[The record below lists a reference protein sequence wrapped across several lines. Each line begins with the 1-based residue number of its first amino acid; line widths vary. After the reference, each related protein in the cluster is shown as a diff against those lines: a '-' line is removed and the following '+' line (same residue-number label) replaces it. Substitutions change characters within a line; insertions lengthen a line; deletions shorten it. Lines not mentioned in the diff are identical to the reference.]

1 MHTCN
6 WSRYRGPRK
15 DGNNDG
21 NVDEGP
27 EDEDGNPA
35 GELDDE
41 AGADGGQGVAHA
53 ETDQHLG
60 CHRDSE
66 GAGR

>member
-1 MHTCN
+1 MHTCY

-15 DGNNDG
+15 DDDDDG

-27 EDEDGNPA
+27 EDEYGNPA

-41 AGADGGQGVAHA
+41 AGADGGQGVANSEA
-53 ETDQHLG
+53 DQHLG
-60 CHRDSE
+60 RHRDSE